1 MHYAS
6 QTIPPVRGFV
16 EFMSEPFLQ
25 HWHPSL
31 YENRNLTSTLPTVQ
45 CIPMKYLLRE
55 LNLQQVDVWILDVEG
70 AEESVLNGVDF
81 TKVKFNAIVM
91 ECDGD
96 DNQKNTRK
104 IDILYKYDYDCS
116 VIGRNCMCKHKS
128 FRPSKASSLR

>member
-1 MHYAS
+1 
-6 QTIPPVRGFV
+6 
-16 EFMSEPFLQ
+16 
-25 HWHPSL
+25 
-31 YENRNLTSTLPTVQ
+31 
-45 CIPMKYLLRE
+45 MKYLLRE